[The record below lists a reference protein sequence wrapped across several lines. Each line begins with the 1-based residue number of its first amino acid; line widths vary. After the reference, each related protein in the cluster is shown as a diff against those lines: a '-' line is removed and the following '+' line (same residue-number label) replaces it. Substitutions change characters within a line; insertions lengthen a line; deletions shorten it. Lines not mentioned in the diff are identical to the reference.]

1 MKITKNKTFHY
12 KIAKFNNDPEGFSL
26 QELIEEAYG
35 NTKTAAECAYSFQQD
50 GDNIHLINYF
60 SANHRKQG
68 VKEFMLGAEFLSF
81 VKGNDPILINTAN
94 SARELPLE
102 ATNLSKEG
110 KEAIEG
116 AVYFGVVDNDVI
128 LTQSMALRVQALEKY
143 LNWLIGTKGRLW
155 RTENYVGLCDPD
167 IPKKTDT
174 RRTSNAREVTI
185 MAPVTFAAA
194 ETPAPSQLQ
203 AGAKDIKLKASGLG
217 LDAIR
222 ALFAAMPN
230 KEKLVDEF
238 SVDQFTT
245 SRSLEVELRLRWT
258 GRRDEPKP
266 CDLLDQVTRQL
277 RHVTD
282 EIDYTVQT
290 EDGTTITKD
299 EIKRSMIHSVQWDG
313 ARPVFDDLFPKM
325 LDWLSLIRI

>member
-35 NTKTAAECAYSFQQD
+35 NTKTAVECAYSFQHD

-60 SANHRKQG
+60 SANHRKHG

-81 VKGNDPILINTAN
+81 VKGNDPIFINTTN
-94 SARELPLE
+94 GARELPLE

-143 LNWLIGTKGRLW
+143 LNWLIGNKGQLW
-155 RTENYVGLCDPD
+155 KAENYVAMCDPD
-167 IPKKTDT
+167 VPKKTDA
-174 RRTSNAREVTI
+174 RRSNNAREVTI
-185 MAPVTFAAA
+185 MAPVTFA
-194 ETPAPSQLQ
+194 PAQLQ
-203 AGAKDIKLKASGLG
+203 AGAKDIKVKASGLG

-238 SVDQFTT
+238 SVDQFTM

-258 GRRDEPKP
+258 GKRGEAKP
-266 CDLLDQVTRQL
+266 YDLLDQVTRQL

-282 EIDYTVQT
+282 EVDYTVQT

-299 EIKRSMIHSVQWDG
+299 EIKRSLIHSVQWDG

-325 LDWLSLIRI
+325 LNWLSLIRI